1 MNDKI
6 NEPRDAILP
15 IAGSPLS
22 KVETT
27 VLLGLPVL
35 NCSSIAFTTS

>member
-27 VLLGLPVL
+27 VYWAYL
-35 NCSSIAFTTS
+35 F